1 MRPAPVAAEK
11 PTRVRHGLIAFAVAL
26 AVVNY
31 IDRVAISQAASLIA
45 ADLHL
50 SRIQM
55 GAVFSAFTLSYAL
68 FEIPTGF
75 LGDRMGPR
83 RVLTALVVWW
93 SLFTAA
99 TGRVWGMASVW
110 MARFFVGIGEAGYF
124 PNMTRA
130 FTTWLPQPERVRA
143 QGIMWMSARWGGA
156 FTPGL
161 VFLVLQFVSWRRAF
175 ELFGA
180 AGCLVAAWFL
190 LWYRDRPQDK
200 RGMNAAEVGLIE
212 GSRGPLHAHGQ
223 APWGKLARSGS
234 MWLLC
239 MQYFCASYC
248 WFFYISWLPVYLQEA
263 RHLEFGKS
271 AVLAGLP
278 LFFGGIGCACGGFLA
293 TRLARRRYDVTKT
306 RRRMAYVG
314 YGGSAA
320 MLLASVSLQDP
331 LWAMVAMGVS
341 SFSNDLTMAGSWG
354 ACMDV
359 GGHYAGTLS
368 GAMNM
373 TGNLGAALSPLAI
386 SFIMRATNNNLALT
400 FYLSSA
406 VYVVGALL
414 WRFLDPVTPI
424 EADQS
429 AP

>member
-1 MRPAPVAAEK
+1 MRHV
-11 PTRVRHGLIAFAVAL
+11 LIAFAVGL
-26 AVVNY
+26 GVVNY

-45 ADLHL
+45 RDLHL

-83 RVLTALVVWW
+83 RVLAALVIWW

-99 TGRVWGMASVW
+99 TGRVWGLASLW
-110 MARFFVGIGEAGYF
+110 MARFLVGIGEAGYF

-161 VFLVLQFVSWRRAF
+161 VFLVLQFVSWRQAF

-180 AGCLVAAWFL
+180 AGCLAAAWFF
-190 LWYRDRPQDK
+190 LWYRDRPRDK
-200 RGMNAAEVGLIE
+200 TGLNAAELELIE
-212 GSRGPLHAHGQ
+212 GARAGARAGGHGP

-234 MWLLC
+234 VWLLC
-239 MQYFCASYC
+239 LQYFCASYC

-263 RHLEFGKS
+263 RHLEFGRS
-271 AVLAGLP
+271 AALAGLP
-278 LFFGGIGCACGGFLA
+278 LFFGGIGCAFGGFLA

-306 RRRMAYVG
+306 RRRMAYAG

-320 MLLASVSLQDP
+320 MLLASVGLQDP

-341 SFSNDLTMAGSWG
+341 SFSSDLTMAGSWG

-373 TGNLGAALSPLAI
+373 MGNLGGAI
-386 SFIMRATNNNLALT
+386 SPVAISLILRATNNNWALT
-400 FYLSSA
+400 FY
-406 VYVVGALL
+406 
-414 WRFLDPVTPI
+414 
-424 EADQS
+424 
-429 AP
+429 